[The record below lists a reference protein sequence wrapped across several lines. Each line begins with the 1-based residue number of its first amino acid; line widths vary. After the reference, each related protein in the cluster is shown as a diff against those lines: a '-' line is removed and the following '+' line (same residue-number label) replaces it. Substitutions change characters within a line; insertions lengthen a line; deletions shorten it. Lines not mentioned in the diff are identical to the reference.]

1 MIKYGLN
8 LRGQQKKQPTR
19 PPVPKPLG
27 FGDDD
32 DDNDV
37 EKEISRQASKNKSLK
52 DIEEQQ
58 RKALEQDPSVFDYD
72 GVYDQMKQKAIQPR
86 VQDRQER
93 MARYIPG
100 IQRKAEKRK
109 REQEI
114 IYERK
119 LQKERNQEDHLY
131 ADKER
136 FVTGAYKKKLAEQA
150 KWAEEDRL
158 RQLREE
164 KDDVTK
170 KKDLTDFY
178 FNLQKNVAFGAEN
191 VKSRK
196 LEKQEELSR
205 PDKHEEDRDRPIAV
219 ALEPLGPSSVREGH
233 LEKQTESGKPDK
245 LEDRVITAASVPLES
260 PRVIEGHLDESLT
273 KSKRRDE
280 LSEEKQASNPSAQEK
295 PSVEQPPE
303 NQPSTNHHKRSADDV
318 AAARERY
325 LARKRPKEP

>member
-19 PPVPKPLG
+19 RPLPKPRG
-27 FGDDD
+27 FGDDNN
-32 DDNDV
+32 DNDV

-72 GVYDQMKQKAIQPR
+72 GVYDEMKQKAIQPQ

-93 MARYIPG
+93 MARYIP
-100 IQRKAEKRK
+100 
-109 REQEI
+109 
-114 IYERK
+114 
-119 LQKERNQEDHLY
+119 
-131 ADKER
+131 DKER
-136 FVTGAYKKKLAEQA
+136 FVTGAYKRKLAEQA
-150 KWAEEDRL
+150 KCAEEDRL

-178 FNLQKNVAFGAEN
+178 FNLQRNVAFGAED

-196 LEKQEELSR
+196 LETQEELSR
-205 PDKHEEDRDRPIAV
+205 PDKHDDRDGPNAV
-219 ALEPLGPSSVREGH
+219 ALELLGSSSVREVH

-245 LEDRVITAASVPLES
+245 LEDRNSCSISAVGVT
-260 PRVIEGHLDESLT
+260 R
-273 KSKRRDE
+273 
-280 LSEEKQASNPSAQEK
+280 AQEK
-295 PSVEQPPE
+295 SSVEQPPE
-303 NQPSTNHHKRSADDV
+303 NQPSTNHHKRSADDL

-325 LARKRPKEP
+325 LARKRPKES

>member
-27 FGDDD
+27 FDDND

-72 GVYDQMKQKAIQPR
+72 GVYNQMKQKAIQPR

-100 IQRKAEKRK
+100 IQRKAEERK

-205 PDKHEEDRDRPIAV
+205 PDKHEDRDRPITV

-245 LEDRVITAASVPLES
+245 LEDGVIAAASVPLES
-260 PRVIEGHLDESLT
+260 SRVIEGLQDESLT

-280 LSEEKQASNPSAQEK
+280 LSEEKQASNASAQEK

-303 NQPSTNHHKRSADDV
+303 NQPSSNHHKRSVDDV